1 MRCGERNLRMV
12 YKLVIPGTLPGLN
25 EYLQAERRRSGR
37 YNCGNEMKQHWQ
49 AYIGSFI
56 RKDLGRKK
64 IEKPVRLHYTFY
76 EPTKRRDLDNIAAT
90 AHKFIQDALVRSGV
104 IPDDGWKY
112 VRGFSDNFQVDKKE
126 PRIEILIECIE
137 NAQT

>member
-1 MRCGERNLRMV
+1 MI

-49 AYIGSFI
+49 AYICAFI
-56 RKDLGRKK
+56 RKDLGRKR

-76 EPTKRRDLDNIAAT
+76 EPTKRRDLDNN
-90 AHKFIQDALVRSGV
+90 SGN
-104 IPDDGWKY
+104 GT
-112 VRGFSDNFQVDKKE
+112 QVC
-126 PRIEILIECIE
+126 PRRASEVWGPSG
-137 NAQT
+137 

>member
-1 MRCGERNLRMV
+1 MI

-49 AYIGSFI
+49 AYIGAFI
-56 RKDLGRKK
+56 RKDLGRKR

-76 EPTKRRDLDNIAAT
+76 EP
-90 AHKFIQDALVRSGV
+90 RSGV
-104 IPDDGWKY
+104 LPDDGWKY
-112 VRGFSDNFQVDKKE
+112 VRGFSDSFQVDKKE
-126 PRIEILIECIE
+126 PRIEILIECVE